1 MPHIAAS
8 QFADRFVS
16 LVTSGQG
23 IPKKQLDRHI
33 LFVSVIL
40 RLDSARQYSEKEL
53 NVELRDWATCFGANV
68 GLDHVTLRR
77 FLVDEGYMLRDAA
90 GSSYQLKAIDL
101 PYTFDPQIE
110 SLDLG
115 ELIASARRAREER
128 KLLHQRDV
136 GQ

>member
-1 MPHIAAS
+1 MPHISLS
-8 QFADRFVS
+8 QFADRFAS
-16 LVTSGQG
+16 LVMNGQG

-33 LFVSVIL
+33 LFISAIL
-40 RLDSARQYSEKEL
+40 GLDSSRQYSEKEL
-53 NVELRDWATCFGANV
+53 NEPLHAWTTRFGANV

-77 FLVDEGYMLRDAA
+77 LLVDEGYLNRDAA
-90 GSSYQLKAIDL
+90 GSFYALKATDL
-101 PYTFDPQIE
+101 PYTFDPGIE

-115 ELIASARRAREER
+115 ELIYAAKRAREER